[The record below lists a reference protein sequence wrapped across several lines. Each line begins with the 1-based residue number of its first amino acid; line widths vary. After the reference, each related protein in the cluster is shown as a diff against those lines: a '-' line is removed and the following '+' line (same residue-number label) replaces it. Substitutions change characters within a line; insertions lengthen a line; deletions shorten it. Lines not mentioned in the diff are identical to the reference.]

1 MKDPLSLY
9 TTEEYNDIH
18 NKPVTHFPKMLIMQA
33 SSFCN
38 YTCLQCPRQI
48 KVDRRKITG
57 LGEGFLEVDLVQ
69 KVANEFKSEDSF
81 LGVLFA
87 LYGEPLANKNI
98 VEFVRIVKNS
108 GKNVQITTN
117 ASYLD
122 EQMAHSLIGAGI
134 DKIKISFQGATKEE
148 YSFWRDNQYYDK
160 IISNIEKLILI
171 REKLK
176 SRLYIQIGTSV
187 ANDTDEQIEEFVNYW
202 RSRVDN
208 VYYEPT
214 GVLHIQDKDYIKD
227 KTFKHQAVQRTYPCF
242 DIFTRM
248 SVLYNGQVPLCVDDE
263 EHNMGNL
270 YEQTITE
277 IWNGEKFQNNR
288 KIILEKGN
296 VLEPCKYCYTAPRGK

>member
-1 MKDPLSLY
+1 M
-9 TTEEYNDIH
+9 
-18 NKPVTHFPKMLIMQA
+18 
-33 SSFCN
+33 
-38 YTCLQCPRQI
+38 
-48 KVDRRKITG
+48 
-57 LGEGFLEVDLVQ
+57 
-69 KVANEFKSEDSF
+69 
-81 LGVLFA
+81 
-87 LYGEPLANKNI
+87 
-98 VEFVRIVKNS
+98 
-108 GKNVQITTN
+108 
-117 ASYLD
+117 
-122 EQMAHSLIGAGI
+122 
-134 DKIKISFQGATKEE
+134 
-148 YSFWRDNQYYDK
+148 
-160 IISNIEKLILI
+160 
-171 REKLK
+171 
-176 SRLYIQIGTSV
+176 YIQIGTSV